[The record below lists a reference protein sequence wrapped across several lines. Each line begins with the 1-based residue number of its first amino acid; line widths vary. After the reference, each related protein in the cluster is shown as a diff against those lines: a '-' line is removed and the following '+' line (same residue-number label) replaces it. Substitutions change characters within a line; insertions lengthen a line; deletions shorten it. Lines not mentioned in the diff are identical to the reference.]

1 MSCNRWNG
9 YNNDQ
14 IQIFSRSR
22 FAITSKKVSLTTL
35 TLDLLFRVLSKVRC
49 WFGFFG
55 FGSSVLTSKLGVFTG
70 NTFEWSWAAWVAVGS
85 WDRKGWIWMDHICG
99 SVCFLLRDFHT
110 WVNLIYPKHQG
121 YYDWTWLWWST
132 WYMWF
137 NMSFASKTVEG
148 ARWCNL
154 STLVPTANQHT
165 WWWWTISISWTIC
178 LSELVRGTFASTQ
191 CMSVFGWGTSQDSNQ
206 VLARDKSVVL
216 PPQPAERADR
226 ATWQSTSSQ
235 KWPMMMGGFK
245 RPIFIK
251 SLIETEK

>member
-1 MSCNRWNG
+1 MSWNRWNG

-35 TLDLLFRVLSKVRC
+35 TLDLLFRVLSKVVDLDLAQAF
-49 WFGFFG
+49 WHQ
-55 FGSSVLTSKLGVFTG
+55 KLGVFTG
-70 NTFEWSWAAWVAVGS
+70 NTVVELSGMGCCWKLRSEG
-85 WDRKGWIWMDHICG
+85 MDHICG

-110 WVNLIYPKHQG
+110 WVVNLIYPKHQG

-137 NMSFASKTVEG
+137 MICLLHQ
-148 ARWCNL
+148 RL
-154 STLVPTANQHT
+154 LRVPVDAISLPLCQQQTNT

-178 LSELVRGTFASTQ
+178 LSELVRGTFPSTQ
-191 CMSVFGWGTSQDSNQ
+191 CMAVFGWGTSQDSNQ